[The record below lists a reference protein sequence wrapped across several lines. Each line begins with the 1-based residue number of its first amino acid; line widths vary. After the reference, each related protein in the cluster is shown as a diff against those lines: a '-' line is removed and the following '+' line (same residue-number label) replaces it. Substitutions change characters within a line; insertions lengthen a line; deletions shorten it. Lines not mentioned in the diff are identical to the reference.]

1 MYYQDL
7 GKKPAARRGRADIV
21 FEMQPEAHNVL
32 SDSSGDVDTLATA
45 LCAVA
50 SRDRQAFEAV
60 YSATVGRVLG
70 LATRILGETSA
81 ADDVA
86 SDVYLQVWRQADR
99 FDPERGS
106 AIAWIMTITRSR
118 ALDAVR
124 RVATSAAKTEE
135 LGRGATEQDDQL
147 SMHDLLDVTHRE
159 SSLHRALQ
167 RLGGAERQLLA
178 LAYFRGYTHKQLAG
192 ITNQPLG
199 TVKTRIRRTLI
210 KLKEI
215 MADDCTDAGEKA

>member
-1 MYYQDL
+1 MYYQHH
-7 GKKPAARRGRADIV
+7 GKKPAACSAPADIV
-21 FEMQPEAHNVL
+21 FDVQPDAREIL
-32 SDSSGDVDTLATA
+32 PGPSSDGDTLATQ

-70 LATRILGETSA
+70 LATRIVGDTSA

-99 FDPERGS
+99 FDPDRGS

-118 ALDAVR
+118 ALDAMR
-124 RVATSAAKTEE
+124 RVSTSAAKTAEFSRSAAE
-135 LGRGATEQDDQL
+135 PEDQL
-147 SMHDLLDVTHRE
+147 PMHDLLDVTHRE
-159 SSLHRALQ
+159 SSLHRALR
-167 RLGGAERQLLA
+167 RLDDAERQLLA
-178 LAYFRGYTHKQLAG
+178 LAYFKGYTHKQLAK

-210 KLKEI
+210 KLKEL
-215 MADDCTDAGEKA
+215 MADDCMDAGEKA